1 MARHCHTR
9 LAVALLCL
17 HPVVEGHYTGVGA
30 AASMHESGVAGLH
43 EGPLEIA
50 VEGSAPAPA
59 AMLAPT
65 GVSGEHGATVGGEP
79 AGGGE
84 ARDVSDL
91 SQDHHR
97 EGGTDARQRA
107 QQLDVAALVVDLGD
121 AGLESID
128 RLLES
133 IQMLQQARAD
143 GGGVGGKLAQDFLE
157 SLPASYAKEIA
168 EPTRAEAVL
177 GQRRMEAVLD
187 LGALAQKSI
196 AAADSRWTK
205 ALVVL

>member
-1 MARHCHTR
+1 
-9 LAVALLCL
+9 
-17 HPVVEGHYTGVGA
+17 
-30 AASMHESGVAGLH
+30 
-43 EGPLEIA
+43 
-50 VEGSAPAPA
+50 
-59 AMLAPT
+59 
-65 GVSGEHGATVGGEP
+65 
-79 AGGGE
+79 
-84 ARDVSDL
+84 
-91 SQDHHR
+91 
-97 EGGTDARQRA
+97 
-107 QQLDVAALVVDLGD
+107 VVDLGD

-187 LGALAQKSI
+187 LGALAQKPI